1 MRQCGRW
8 VEACPPAPGVKCW
21 ALASNLAYSASTA
34 VLRVALQDS
43 WLSIDQVLFF
53 FPRPTL
59 TLVYVVWLLEDTLG
73 IDPVVLTHSQL

>member
-1 MRQCGRW
+1 M
-8 VEACPPAPGVKCW
+8 EACPPAPGVKCW

-53 FPRPTL
+53 FSPCPTL